1 MRLVSGSKIS
11 VPLHVGRFSLAGR
24 VLQSAAKK
32 ETEGMTPTVFG
43 TPWRV
48 VVVRH
53 DVMMIVMNDNFP
65 AILVIPVVMMV
76 GMNHISARITI
87 HLAYMIVL
95 FTPIM
100 GLC

>member
-1 MRLVSGSKIS
+1 
-11 VPLHVGRFSLAGR
+11 
-24 VLQSAAKK
+24 
-32 ETEGMTPTVFG
+32 
-43 TPWRV
+43 
-48 VVVRH
+48 
-53 DVMMIVMNDNFP
+53 MMIVMNDTFP

-76 GMNHISARITI
+76 GMNHISARIAI